1 MRIIE
6 CTLVEFGAF
15 KEKTFAFGDGLNV
28 IEGGN
33 ESGKSTLLAFIR
45 FIFYGVPRKSA
56 GEAVAARDRILS
68 WDGGVAS
75 GRMTVET
82 ADGTFRIERTLRR
95 TEHGGRESF
104 PETVRMI
111 DLATGEQIHRGE
123 EPGEVF
129 FGVPLSVYESTC
141 AVRQSQCTL
150 LQTAELGASIENLL
164 FTGDESLNTR
174 RAVSDLDSLRRTLLH
189 KNSKGGRLYELRE
202 ERRELGERLAH
213 ARMLASATV
222 DRGLR
227 IEELKK
233 QTARQRERLA
243 VCEEICNNYEN
254 LSLLRRFDRLHELEQ
269 KTAQLKA
276 RLDALYRD
284 HARDGYLPDD
294 SYLAYLRGL
303 KQRLRGALED
313 RELAIRQKHEAEQ
326 NVEVDELA
334 RKRLTHGERLREAGG
349 LDPVMSR
356 FVAETEALR
365 QMWMPGLLMS
375 LLGALF
381 LVLGAVG
388 LFVPAMPSFLGQLG
402 LMVGLILAGTGG
414 ICLALREGKKK
425 KRNALLQNY
434 ELSPSCAEK
443 AVAGYLE
450 SCLTLLRRHEM
461 ACDHLQD
468 VTRLLAER
476 ERVLGVVCS
485 DCVQTLGRMGIAANA
500 EEAETLFSQLDRTLT
515 ECAAVAVEHGKLR
528 REWER
533 LEANLHDLREELT
546 DQNEADI
553 RALAPRETSEELAS
567 VDLAQL
573 RSERD
578 YLRRAV
584 ADGDTRRMEME
595 KQLVSMEATAED
607 PRRLALQLEE
617 MDREYDDSQLRH
629 DALLLASEA
638 LTLASARVRRGVTP
652 LLRSGASAWMARLTD
667 GRYTD
672 LGISGTMA
680 ITVDADGET
689 RPIEAMSGGTVD
701 AAYLSLRL
709 SLLEV
714 LYGMDR
720 PPFMLDESLCQLD
733 DHRTAQ
739 FLKMLVE
746 WCASGAQCLL
756 FTCQSREAVLCHDL
770 GYFTHIQLE
779 PAI

>member
-1 MRIIE
+1 
-6 CTLVEFGAF
+6 
-15 KEKTFAFGDGLNV
+15 
-28 IEGGN
+28 
-33 ESGKSTLLAFIR
+33 
-45 FIFYGVPRKSA
+45 
-56 GEAVAARDRILS
+56 
-68 WDGGVAS
+68 
-75 GRMTVET
+75 
-82 ADGTFRIERTLRR
+82 
-95 TEHGGRESF
+95 
-104 PETVRMI
+104 
-111 DLATGEQIHRGE
+111 
-123 EPGEVF
+123 
-129 FGVPLSVYESTC
+129 
-141 AVRQSQCTL
+141 
-150 LQTAELGASIENLL
+150 
-164 FTGDESLNTR
+164 
-174 RAVSDLDSLRRTLLH
+174 
-189 KNSKGGRLYELRE
+189 
-202 ERRELGERLAH
+202 
-213 ARMLASATV
+213 
-222 DRGLR
+222 
-227 IEELKK
+227 
-233 QTARQRERLA
+233 
-243 VCEEICNNYEN
+243 
-254 LSLLRRFDRLHELEQ
+254 
-269 KTAQLKA
+269 
-276 RLDALYRD
+276 
-284 HARDGYLPDD
+284 
-294 SYLAYLRGL
+294 
-303 KQRLRGALED
+303 
-313 RELAIRQKHEAEQ
+313 
-326 NVEVDELA
+326 
-334 RKRLTHGERLREAGG
+334 
-349 LDPVMSR
+349 
-356 FVAETEALR
+356 
-365 QMWMPGLLMS
+365 
-375 LLGALF
+375 
-381 LVLGAVG
+381 
-388 LFVPAMPSFLGQLG
+388 
-402 LMVGLILAGTGG
+402 
-414 ICLALREGKKK
+414 
-425 KRNALLQNY
+425 
-434 ELSPSCAEK
+434 
-443 AVAGYLE
+443 
-450 SCLTLLRRHEM
+450 
-461 ACDHLQD
+461 
-468 VTRLLAER
+468 
-476 ERVLGVVCS
+476 
-485 DCVQTLGRMGIAANA
+485 
-500 EEAETLFSQLDRTLT
+500 LDRTLT

-553 RALAPRETSEELAS
+553 RALAPREISEELAS

-573 RSERD
+573 RNERD

-709 SLLEV
+709 ALLEV

-770 GYFTHIQLE
+770 GYFTHVQLE

>member
-15 KEKTFAFGDGLNV
+15 KDKTFAFGDGLNI

-45 FIFYGVPRKSA
+45 FMFYGVPRKSA
-56 GEAVAARDRILS
+56 GEVVPARDRILS

-141 AVRQSQCTL
+141 AVRQSQCTY

-174 RAVSDLDSLRRTLLH
+174 RAISDLDGLRRTLLH
-189 KNSKGGRLYELRE
+189 KNSKGGRLYDLRE
-202 ERRELGERLAH
+202 ERRELGERLAR

-233 QTARQRERLA
+233 QTAHQRERLT
-243 VCEEICNNYEN
+243 VCEEICSNYEN
-254 LSLLRRFDRLHELEQ
+254 LSLLRRFDRMHELEQ
-269 KTAQLKA
+269 KTAQLKE
-276 RLDALYRD
+276 RLAALHRD
-284 HARDGYLPDD
+284 HAHEGYLPDD

-303 KQRLRGALED
+303 KQRLRSALED
-313 RELAIRQKHEAEQ
+313 RELAIRQKREAEQ
-326 NVEVDELA
+326 DAAADELT
-334 RKRLTHGERLREAGG
+334 RKRLAHGERLREAGG
-349 LDPVMSR
+349 FDLVMSR
-356 FVAETEALR
+356 FAAETETLR
-365 QMWMPGLLMS
+365 QMWLPGMLMS
-375 LLGALF
+375 ILGALF
-381 LVLGAVG
+381 LLAGAVG
-388 LFVPAMPSFLGQLG
+388 LFGTAMPLILTQIG
-402 LMVGLILAGTGG
+402 LMAGFLFAVGGG
-414 ICLALREGKKK
+414 LCLALRKKK
-425 KRNALLQNY
+425 KKSLDALLQNY
-434 ELSPSCAEK
+434 ELAPNCTEK
-443 AVAGYLE
+443 TLASYLE
-450 SCLTLLRRHEM
+450 SCQILLRRYDM

-468 VTRLLAER
+468 AARLLSER
-476 ERVLGVVCS
+476 ERVLGIVCS
-485 DCVQTLGRMGIAANA
+485 DCVQTLGRMGLQTD
-500 EEAETLFSQLDRTLT
+500 EEDAETLFVQLDRALT
-515 ECAAVAVEHGKLR
+515 ECSAVAVEHGRLR

-533 LEANLHDLREELT
+533 FDANLHDLRQELA
-546 DQNEADI
+546 DQNEAEI
-553 RALAPRETSEELAS
+553 RAHAPCEGAEGQTGE
-567 VDLAQL
+567 DLAQM

-584 ADGDTRRMEME
+584 ADADTRRVEME

-607 PRRLALQLEE
+607 PRLLALQLEE
-617 MDREYDDSQLRH
+617 LDRDYDDSQLRH

-652 LLRSGASAWMARLTD
+652 LLRSGASAWMTRLTD
-667 GRYTD
+667 GRYTN
-672 LGISGTMA
+672 LGISGAMA

-689 RPIEAMSGGTVD
+689 RPIEAMSGGTAD

-739 FLKMLVE
+739 FLKMLVD

-756 FTCQSREAVLCHDL
+756 FTCQSREAVLGRDL
-770 GYFTHIQLE
+770 GYFTHVRLDS
-779 PAI
+779 AT